1 MASSIDESQVKI
13 GDIVEM
19 IAYVGGVSTILGTLT
34 STMNGDHRFLSSCTE
49 TIGGSSGD
57 VSLLFTT
64 SGMSSDNGEEVI
76 VIFPDQQG
84 SLNKTDYNI
93 VDVYSER
100 IYDKITGNN
109 ELSKG
114 MIIAKDQETAMV
126 LEEIDAMFQD
136 KEKAVEILK
145 VLKEVL
151 EKTDESEKKVVLV
164 RELKK

>member
-1 MASSIDESQVKI
+1 MASSIDESQAR
-13 GDIVEM
+13 DT
-19 IAYVGGVSTILGTLT
+19 AYCTPCFTLLGTMTSTFCREYDFLT
-34 STMNGDHRFLSSCTE
+34 SSIE

-164 RELKK
+164 RKLKK